1 VIDDP
6 HKREQVYAT
15 LGVVVVLA
23 LIVGGVM
30 AGIAY
35 GVAHV
40 AGLTGGSDPVPA
52 AGPAA
57 PATSA
62 YAAASPSS
70 AAPATPAAS
79 ASASPSASTSP
90 GARRHDRHGAIALTA
105 HPRRVA
111 QMGRI
116 SLDGR
121 YGGGAGQV
129 LQVQRREAGRWSS
142 FPVTITVRGG
152 TFHSWVASGRS
163 GVNRFRVV
171 DIRAGKASN
180 PVAVTVR

>member
-1 VIDDP
+1 VIDDA

-52 AGPAA
+52 AGPVA

-62 YAAASPSS
+62 STAASPSS
-70 AAPATPAAS
+70 AAPAAS

>member
-1 VIDDP
+1 VIDDR

-57 PATSA
+57 PATAAS
-62 YAAASPSS
+62 AAASPSS

-79 ASASPSASTSP
+79 PSASPSP
-90 GARRHDRHGAIALTA
+90 GARRHDAIALTA

>member
-52 AGPAA
+52 AGPVA
-57 PATSA
+57 PATS
-62 YAAASPSS
+62 
-70 AAPATPAAS
+70 AS
-79 ASASPSASTSP
+79 ASASPSASPSP
-90 GARRHDRHGAIALTA
+90 GARRHDAIALTA

>member
-30 AGIAY
+30 AGVAY

-62 YAAASPSS
+62 SAAASPSS

-79 ASASPSASTSP
+79 PSASPSP
-90 GARRHDRHGAIALTA
+90 GAQRHDRHGAIALTA
-105 HPRRVA
+105 HPRRVD

-163 GVNRFRVV
+163 GVNQFRVV
-171 DIRAGKASN
+171 DIHAGKSSN